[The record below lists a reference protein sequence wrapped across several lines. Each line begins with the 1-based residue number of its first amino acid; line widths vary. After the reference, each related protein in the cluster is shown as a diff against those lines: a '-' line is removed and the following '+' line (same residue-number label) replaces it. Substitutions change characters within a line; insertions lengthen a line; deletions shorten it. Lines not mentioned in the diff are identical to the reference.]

1 MNTNK
6 MFTGSMPAIVT
17 PFNADASAVDYDS
30 LANLLSVQL
39 SAGVT
44 GIVVCGST
52 GESATLSPA
61 EYSKVI
67 GFTVD
72 QVKGSVPVIAG
83 IGTNSTQIGIE
94 LGKLIRELKVDGGL
108 VVTPPYN
115 KPPQR
120 GVIEHFRQIKTASSG
135 LPLIAYNIPGRSS
148 LNLTPD
154 TIAALAKEKLIVAV
168 KESTGNMDQVMDTI
182 AACEDKISILSG
194 EDSLVH
200 AIMACGGHGVIS
212 ASQNVAPKGF
222 AELTTANLK
231 GDFNTGAKIQLQ
243 LLPLVRAMFVET
255 NPIPAKV
262 GLQLQGVIKHSSV
275 RLPLV
280 PALESTIEKVKS
292 VITK

>member
-17 PFNADASAVDYDS
+17 PFTADASSVDYDS

-39 SAGVT
+39 AAGVT

-52 GESATLSPA
+52 GESATLSQA

-67 GFTVD
+67 AFTVE
-72 QVKGSVPVIAG
+72 QVKGLVPVIAG
-83 IGTNSTQIGIE
+83 IGTNSTQVGIE

-120 GVIEHFRQIKTASSG
+120 GVIEHFRQIKSASSG

-182 AACEDKISILSG
+182 AACNDQISILSG

-200 AIMACGGHGVIS
+200 AIMSCGGHGVIS

-222 AELTTANLK
+222 AELTAANLK
-231 GDFNTGAKIQLQ
+231 GDFATGAKIQLQ

-262 GLQLQGVIKHSSV
+262 GLLLQGVIKHSSV